1 MIIGVPKEIK
11 NGENRVALTPRSVR
25 ELIKFDYQVCV
36 ELDAGKGSGISNEE
50 FLKAGA
56 YPLPQK
62 DVWFE
67 ADMIVKVKEPLESEY
82 KFLKE
87 NQIIFTFLHLA
98 SNPELAKVMLEKKV
112 TGISYDTIQLNDGSL
127 PILMPMSEIAGK
139 LAVQIGA
146 HLLEKTNGGKGI
158 LLGKVLG
165 TKEGQ
170 VTIIGGGVAG
180 ASAVEIALGLGAKV
194 VVLDINPEK
203 LAFLDERFQIKRFK
217 TLRSTPENITKVMK
231 KTDLLIGAVLVTG
244 AKAPKVV
251 TRKMVSQMEKG
262 SVVVDVAI
270 DQGGC
275 IETSRP
281 TTHENPTYTEEGIIH
296 YCVANI
302 PGAVPQTSTL
312 ALTNATMPYILE
324 MVNDIPYRGFLKTVA
339 DDSALRKGVNTY
351 QGFITHIEVAE
362 ALGRKYVFLAELI

>member
-11 NGENRVALTPRSVR
+11 NGESRVAITPEGVKKLTQNGHEV
-25 ELIKFDYQVCV
+25 LV
-36 ELDAGKGSGISNEE
+36 EFDAGKGSGFSDKDFE
-50 FLKAGA
+50 KAGA
-56 YPLPQK
+56 YLLFP
-62 DVWFE
+62 DNVWL
-67 ADMIVKVKEPLESEY
+67 DTQMVIKVKEPLESEY
-82 KFLKE
+82 GFFKE
-87 NQIIFTFLHLA
+87 GQIIFTFLHLA
-98 SNPELAKVMLEKKV
+98 SNPKLAKVMLEKKV
-112 TGISYDTIQLNDGSL
+112 TGISYDTIEQKDGSL

-146 HLLEKTNGGKGI
+146 HLLEKTNGGKGV

-165 TKEGQ
+165 TNPGQ

-180 ASAVEIALGLGAKV
+180 TSAVEIALGLGAKV

-203 LAFLDERFQIKRFK
+203 LAFLDERFQTKRFK
-217 TLRSTPENITKVMK
+217 ALRSTPENITKVMK

-251 TRKMVSQMEKG
+251 TREMVKQMEEG
-262 SVVVDVAI
+262 SVIIDVAI

-281 TTHENPTYTEEGIIH
+281 TTHQNPTYIEEGVIH

-302 PGAVPQTSTL
+302 PGAVPRSATL
-312 ALTNATMPYILE
+312 ALTNATLPYILE

-339 DDSALRKGVNTY
+339 DDSALKKGVNTY
-351 QGFITHIEVAE
+351 KGFITHPEVAE
-362 ALGRKYVFLAELI
+362 ALGKKYTFLSELT